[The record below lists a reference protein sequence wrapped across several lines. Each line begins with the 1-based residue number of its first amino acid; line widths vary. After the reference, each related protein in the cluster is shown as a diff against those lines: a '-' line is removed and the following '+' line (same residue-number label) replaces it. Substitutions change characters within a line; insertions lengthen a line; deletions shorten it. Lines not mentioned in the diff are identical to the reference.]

1 MILTALGLEYR
12 AVREYLVEVEE
23 ARHETGTVFEVGTL
37 AGTSWRVALVEA
49 GEGNRSAAVVTEQA
63 RQLFSPDALLFVG
76 VAGALKDD
84 VALGDVVVATRVD
97 AFHGGKMA
105 AGGFLPRPE
114 VWSGSHALLQTA
126 RHALRGKVWRKRP
139 RARGVHGRP
148 RVFFKPIAAGDVVL
162 NSPRSLLRER
172 LHEHYNDVVAIEME
186 SAGMAHA
193 AQIGGMEALTIRGIS
208 DRADGT
214 KCADD
219 DAERQPRAAAHAAA
233 AAVAILRHHHR
244 PAPPPSGAPVPS
256 TRRPPRRR
264 AAWLARILA
273 SPKVRGAAAG
283 VGVFVLLLGSAHYA
297 GYLPNAGVVDHG
309 KDQATGTPGNHSTP
323 LSQPSDPDEPR
334 PSPTPSPPPSPAPDT
349 SPSDVPTPSPSPSS
363 STPSPSPP
371 PPEDPPRPGPTAPTV
386 RVRWQGTLSLYS
398 NGAPMGWWLD
408 NAPPTRALIGDLGLE
423 CDCHPGEVVANAIA
437 AWDGPQQP
445 RYQQCS
451 EMSGQLARRALTVQ
465 VGSMACLRTQNGRL
479 GYFTVTSMPG
489 PSQVNVEATVW
500 DRG

>member
-84 VALGDVVVATRVD
+84 VALGDVVVATRVV
-97 AFHGGKMA
+97 AFHGGKIA
-105 AGGFLPRPE
+105 AGDFLPRPE
-114 VWSGSHALLQTA
+114 VWSGPHALLQTA
-126 RHALRGKVWRKRP
+126 RHALRDEVWHERP
-139 RARGVHGRP
+139 DARL

-162 NSPRSLLRER
+162 NSPRSLLREQ
-172 LHEHYNDVVAIEME
+172 LHKHFNDVVAIEME

-244 PAPPPSGAPVPS
+244 PPAPPPSGTPGPS
-256 TRRPPRRR
+256 TRRPPRGR
-264 AAWLARILA
+264 ASWLTRFLA

-283 VGVFVLLLGSAHYA
+283 VGVFALLLGSAHYA
-297 GYLPNAGVVDHG
+297 GYLPNAGASGGDQG
-309 KDQATGTPGNHSTP
+309 QATDTPGDYSTAP
-323 LSQPSDPDEPR
+323 SQSGDTDEPRR
-334 PSPTPSPPPSPAPDT
+334 PSPTTSPPPSPAPDT
-349 SPSDVPTPSPSPSS
+349 STSQDAPTPSPSLSS

-371 PPEDPPRPGPTAPTV
+371 PPADPPRPRPRPTAPTV
-386 RVRWQGTLSLYS
+386 QVRWQGTLSLSS

-408 NAPPTRALIGDLGLE
+408 ETPPTRALIGDLGLE
-423 CDCHPGEVVANAIA
+423 CDCHPGEIVATAIA
-437 AWDGPQQP
+437 AWEGPQQP

-479 GYFTVTSMPG
+479 GYVTVTSMPG
-489 PSQVNVEATVW
+489 PSQLNVEATVW